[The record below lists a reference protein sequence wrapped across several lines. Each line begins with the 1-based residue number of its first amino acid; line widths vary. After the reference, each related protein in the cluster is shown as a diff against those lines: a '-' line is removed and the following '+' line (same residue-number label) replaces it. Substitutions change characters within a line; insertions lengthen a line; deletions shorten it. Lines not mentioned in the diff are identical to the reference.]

1 MFQNLYPKEEQESV
15 YTLDYESLF
24 ERGYRGIIF
33 DIDNTLVAHGAP
45 ATDDAIALV
54 ARLRKMGF
62 SVCFLSNND
71 KQRVGEFCKPMDAVY
86 IFKACTLLHFSP
98 LMTPDAV
105 DVPFKISV
113 LNESRNYIL
122 LKGRNGT
129 RIKAKPRIKPA
140 HKLLGQYHI
149 ADTQRRRDCFREGIQ
164 IDHIILI
171 GEGKQRIL
179 RFR

>member
-86 IFKACTLLHFSP
+86 IFKAGKPFRKGYEAAMKVLATTKEQTVSIGDQIFTDVLCGN
-98 LMTPDAV
+98 LMNMFTILVKPFDANENKFIK
-105 DVPFKISV
+105 FKRKIEN
-113 LNESRNYIL
+113 LF
-122 LKGRNGT
+122 
-129 RIKAKPRIKPA
+129 IKW
-140 HKLLGQYHI
+140 
-149 ADTQRRRDCFREGIQ
+149 
-164 IDHIILI
+164 
-171 GEGKQRIL
+171 
-179 RFR
+179 